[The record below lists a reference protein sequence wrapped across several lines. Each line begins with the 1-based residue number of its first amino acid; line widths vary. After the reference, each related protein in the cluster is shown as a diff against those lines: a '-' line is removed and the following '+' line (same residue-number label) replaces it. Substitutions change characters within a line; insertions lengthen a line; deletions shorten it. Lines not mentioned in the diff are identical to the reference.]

1 MRKSRLLTAI
11 LIFMMLFLPLYT
23 YGAEE
28 KSDIIASPDNAETV
42 KEGATAKSD
51 GIVGDDSENTRS
63 YVPEAKTNSE
73 RVEKSVS
80 AKSAGDIA
88 KTLGAVGALTVY
100 LYGHDDI
107 KAKWSKVSGATG
119 YRVYYKKASS
129 KTWSY
134 RNTLNNY
141 YELTDLT
148 DGCRYMIRVVPYIK
162 DSRGSKYLSRKEATV
177 KSIYTLKRLMVSSV
191 SRSGLEK
198 VNVKWNNIQGETG
211 YQISRSSSKTGTY
224 IISTYKTT
232 TGRQKSVK
240 AKIDRCYYYKV
251 RAYKDSGSIRV
262 YGPWSY
268 VKSYK
273 VSRNYYPKA
282 VRLEKDGKW
291 LDLRK
296 LSGQK
301 LYGYDIF
308 QGSCTD
314 GKYGYYVLYNKK
326 AEKCKI
332 VKIRLSDY
340 EIVRV
345 SGVLNIHHGN
355 SIAYNSSTKRIAA
368 VHMSRYS
375 KRIAIINP
383 ITLTVERDKDIDV
396 PLILSGAT
404 IFQTKAIEGFNAIA
418 YDTSKKQYILRIRK
432 SGNFLVTD
440 GYLNPVK
447 YIVPKV
453 KKEKDKIYAGMGMVN
468 GYIAS
473 EQAPEI
479 VGSGYNAVK
488 LYTREGEY
496 VGCINISK
504 SYELE
509 SVFYAGGYGYAAFYH
524 SYYSNGKFMRN
535 NYIYRFAI

>member
-1 MRKSRLLTAI
+1 MKKSRSLIAI
-11 LIFMMLFLPLYT
+11 LIFMMLLLPLYT

-28 KSDIIASPDNAETV
+28 KSDIPESHDSIGTV
-42 KEGATAKSD
+42 KAEPTAESD
-51 GIVGDDSENTRS
+51 GKGGADSENTKS
-63 YVPEAKTNSE
+63 CVPEVKTNSE
-73 RVEKSVS
+73 HVEKFVS
-80 AKSAGDIA
+80 AKSAVDIV
-88 KTLGAVGALTVY
+88 KTLGAVRSLTVY

-107 KAKWSKVSGATG
+107 KAKWSKVSRATG

-141 YELTDLT
+141 YKLTDLT
-148 DGCRYMIRVVPYIK
+148 DGCRYVVKVVPYIK
-162 DSRGSKYLSRKEATV
+162 DNKGIKHLSKKEATV
-177 KSIYTLKRLMVSSV
+177 KSIYTLKRLTISSV
-191 SRSGLEK
+191 SRIGLEK

-211 YQISRSSSKTGTY
+211 YQISRSSDKTGTY

-240 AKIDRCYYYKV
+240 SKIDKCYYYKV

-383 ITLTVERDKDIDV
+383 ITLTVERNKDIDV

-404 IFQTKAIEGFNAIA
+404 IFQTKAIEGYNAIA

-447 YIVPKV
+447 YIAPKV
-453 KKEKDKIYAGMGMVN
+453 KKEKDKIYAGMGIVN
-468 GYIAS
+468 GYMAS
-473 EQAPEI
+473 EQAPKI
-479 VGSGYNAVK
+479 VGSGYNTVK

-524 SYYSNGKFMRN
+524 SYYSKGKFMRN